1 MHYQNDTFL
10 FLLQE
15 VSLKYHKSSIKYHK
29 SSIKAALKL
38 HNEAP
43 KVPLSSNSTTYK
55 QLTSTSKQLTHD
67 ISRYCP
73 ETVPHFGHPMPAV
86 TGNRCP
92 IHGLSMPI
100 TWSLSAHQMGID
112 RPTNGLISKCGLTI
126 LVDHFLS
133 YL

>member
-1 MHYQNDTFL
+1 MYYQNDTFL

-15 VSLKYHKSSIKYHK
+15 VSLKYHKSSMKYHK

-43 KVPLSSNSTTYK
+43 KVPLSNNVQAAYNNVQAASTSK

-73 ETVPHFGHPMPAV
+73 ETVTNFGHSMPAV
-86 TGNRCP
+86 RATDAQHMFCRCP
-92 IHGLSMPI
+92 SRGL
-100 TWSLSAHQMGID
+100 
-112 RPTNGLISKCGLTI
+112 
-126 LVDHFLS
+126 
-133 YL
+133 

>member
-15 VSLKYHKSSIKYHK
+15 VSLKYHKSSMKYHK
-29 SSIKAALKL
+29 SSMKYHKNSLLTILPRNRPKLWAL
-38 HNEAP
+38 NAR
-43 KVPLSSNSTTYK
+43 S
-55 QLTSTSKQLTHD
+55 
-67 ISRYCP
+67 
-73 ETVPHFGHPMPAV
+73 

-92 IHGLSMPI
+92 THGLSMPI
-100 TWSLSAHQMGID
+100 TWALSAH
-112 RPTNGLISKCGLTI
+112 CGLTI

>member
-43 KVPLSSNSTTYK
+43 KVPLSSNATTYK
-55 QLTSTSKQLTHD
+55 RKRL
-67 ISRYCP
+67 RVY
-73 ETVPHFGHPMPAV
+73 
-86 TGNRCP
+86 
-92 IHGLSMPI
+92 
-100 TWSLSAHQMGID
+100 
-112 RPTNGLISKCGLTI
+112 TI
-126 LVDHFLS
+126 VVFS
-133 YL
+133 FIRTFAPSF

>member
-15 VSLKYHKSSIKYHK
+15 VSLKYHKSSMKYHK

-43 KVPLSSNSTTYK
+43 KVPLSSNATTYK

-73 ETVPHFGHPMPAV
+73 KTVQNFGHSMPAV

-92 IHGLSMPI
+92 AHGLSMPI
-100 TWSLSAHQMGID
+100 TWALSAHQTGID
-112 RPTNGLISKCGLTI
+112 RPTNGLISKRYQQQLLTI
-126 LVDHFLS
+126 S
-133 YL
+133 T

>member
-1 MHYQNDTFL
+1 MYYQNDTFL

-15 VSLKYHKSSIKYHK
+15 VSLKYHKSSMKYHK

-43 KVPLSSNSTTYK
+43 KVPLSNNVQAAYNNVQAASTSK

-73 ETVPHFGHPMPAV
+73 ETVTNFGHSMPAV
-86 TGNRCP
+86 RATDAQYMGYRCP
-92 IHGLSMPI
+92 SRGL
-100 TWSLSAHQMGID
+100 
-112 RPTNGLISKCGLTI
+112 
-126 LVDHFLS
+126 
-133 YL
+133 